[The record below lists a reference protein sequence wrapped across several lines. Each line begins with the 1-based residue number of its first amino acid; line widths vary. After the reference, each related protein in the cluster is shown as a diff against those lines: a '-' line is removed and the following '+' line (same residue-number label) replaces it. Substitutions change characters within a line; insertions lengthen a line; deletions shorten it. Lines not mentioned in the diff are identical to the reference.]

1 MYAKKETRF
10 RDEIRRIVLLYALW
24 PLLAAAVLVIL
35 IIVFVWVYNSTNAAH
50 DAFRDVRAKLEQI
63 AEEYDGKLMEIA
75 GRFDMDRFQNE
86 VPYQTSFKAE
96 IYRFVNNQEEKGSF
110 YLLSADG
117 TLLFTSERDQGERER
132 MLTQIYWRIMRM
144 LRDGENERVMT
155 LCHEAG
161 QSTRSASL
169 LIGRGMQDG
178 YVCFA
183 LPAAVFE
190 AHLSRQPAH
199 VIVTNAF
206 GAIYLENTAV
216 FNAPLGK
223 IDTRMEG
230 YRGFVRRDRDFYYV
244 CQDDALD
251 GMLHIYA
258 VKSVG
263 ELIYMV
269 LLMSA
274 LVAIML
280 VVLIVVILLSTRH
293 IARKKTQ
300 IIDEIVQAF
309 QKAQRGELTTRLE
322 IHSNDEF
329 GIIGE
334 AYNSMLDSIRALM
347 DRNVL
352 QAQET
357 AVSRVR
363 QLEAQFNPHFLFNTL
378 ENVRFMVRRDPKTA
392 DTMILS
398 LSRLLRYSIRSDTRD
413 VTLQEDLSYVYNYLS
428 ILKFRF
434 GDRLSYQ
441 VHVPEELEN
450 CRLPRLIMQPIL
462 ENAIIYGMEKQ
473 EKLHIDVRVGVRDG
487 MFCILIKDDGPGI
500 PQDKYEKILE
510 KMNAEHIH
518 VGEHM
523 GMLNVHY
530 RLRLMYGMRSGLEI
544 HTSQGEGTDVRLI
557 LPLVIQ
563 EGEELHDSERAH
575 RGG

>member
-24 PLLAAAVLVIL
+24 PLLAAAVLVIF
-35 IIVFVWVYNSTNAAH
+35 IIVSVWVYNGTKAAH
-50 DAFRDVRAKLEQI
+50 GAFEGVLARLERTAAQ
-63 AEEYDGKLMEIA
+63 YDGKLAEIA
-75 GRFDMDRFQNE
+75 ASLDMDRFREDIN
-86 VPYQTSFKAE
+86 YQSSLKAD
-96 IYRFVNNQEEKGSF
+96 IYRFINSREEKGAF
-110 YLLSADG
+110 YLLNPDG
-117 TLLFTSERDQGERER
+117 ALLFASERDQGERER
-132 MLTQIYWRIMRM
+132 MIIQIYWRMLRM
-144 LRDGENERVMT
+144 LRESGEERIMT

-161 QSTRSASL
+161 QSRQSVTL
-169 LIGRGMQDG
+169 LIGRAMEAG
-178 YVCFA
+178 YACFA
-183 LPAAVFE
+183 LPASAFE
-190 AHLSRQPAH
+190 AYLAQQPAS
-199 VIVTNAF
+199 VIVTNAY
-206 GAIYLENTAV
+206 GAVYLENTAV

-223 IDTRMEG
+223 IDRRMED
-230 YRGFVRRDRDFYYV
+230 YRGFVRHDRDVYYV
-244 CQDDALD
+244 CQGDALQ

-258 VKSVG
+258 VKSAG
-263 ELIYMV
+263 ELIYTV
-269 LLMSA
+269 LLMST

-280 VVLIVVILLSTRH
+280 AVLIAVILISTRN

-300 IIDEIVQAF
+300 TIDEIVQAF

-322 IHSNDEF
+322 IRSNDEF
-329 GIIGE
+329 EIIGE

-378 ENVRFMVRRDPKTA
+378 ENVRFMVRRDPRTA

-434 GDRLSYQ
+434 GERLSYR
-441 VHVPEELEN
+441 VHVPEELES

-462 ENAIIYGMEKQ
+462 ENAILHGMDKQ
-473 EKLHIDVRVGVRDG
+473 EKLHIDVRFCVRDG
-487 MFCILIKDDGPGI
+487 MFCILIQDDGPGI
-500 PQDKYEKILE
+500 PQDKYEMLLE
-510 KMNAEHIH
+510 KMSAEHIH

-530 RLRLMYGMRSGLEI
+530 RLRLMYGTRSGLEI
-544 HTSQGEGTDVRLI
+544 HTCPGEGTLVRLV
-557 LPLVIQ
+557 LPLVMH
-563 EGEELHDSERAH
+563 EGEGLKDAEGAH
-575 RGG
+575 C

>member
-35 IIVFVWVYNSTNAAH
+35 IIVFVWVNSSRNAAR
-50 DAFRDVRAKLEQI
+50 DAFAGVHARLEQI
-63 AEEYDGKLMEIA
+63 TLQYDEKLSEIA
-75 GRFDMDRFQNE
+75 ESLDMERFREEIN
-86 VPYQTSFKAE
+86 YQSALKAD
-96 IYRFVNNQEEKGSF
+96 IYRFVNAHEEKGAF
-110 YLLSADG
+110 YLFASDG
-117 TLLFTSERDQGERER
+117 TLLFSSERDRSERER
-132 MLTQIYWRIMRM
+132 LLSQMYWRVLRM
-144 LRDGENERVMT
+144 LKEGGQERVITM
-155 LCHEAG
+155 CHETWQG
-161 QSTRSASL
+161 KQHASL
-169 LIGRGMQDG
+169 LIGRVAEEG

-183 LPAAVFE
+183 LPASEFE
-190 AHLSRQPAH
+190 AHLAQQPAH

-206 GAIYLENTAV
+206 GAIYLQNTAV

-223 IDTRMEG
+223 IDTRMEDC
-230 YRGFVRRDRDFYYV
+230 RGLVRRDRDFYYV
-244 CQDDALD
+244 YQGEALA
-251 GMLHIYA
+251 GMLCIYA

-274 LVAIML
+274 LVTIML
-280 VVLIVVILLSTRH
+280 TVLIAVILISTRN

-300 IIDEIVQAF
+300 TIDEIVQAF

-329 GIIGE
+329 EIIGE
-334 AYNSMLDSIRALM
+334 AYNSMLDSIRELI

-357 AVSRVR
+357 AVSRVC

-378 ENVRFMVRRDPKTA
+378 ENVRFMVRRDPKMA

-413 VTLQEDLSYVYNYLS
+413 VTLQEDLSYVYNYLG

-434 GDRLSYQ
+434 GDRLSYRIY
-441 VHVPEELEN
+441 VPEELEN
-450 CRLPRLIMQPIL
+450 CRLPKLIMQPIL
-462 ENAIIYGMEKQ
+462 ENAIIHGMDKQ
-473 EKLHIDVRVGVRDG
+473 EKLHIDVRFCVRDG
-487 MFCILIKDDGPGI
+487 MFCITVQDDGPGI
-500 PQDKYEKILE
+500 PQDKYEMLLE
-510 KMNAEHIH
+510 KMGAENIH
-518 VGEHM
+518 VGKHM

-530 RLRLMYGMRSGLEI
+530 RLRLMYGTRSGLRI
-544 HTSQGEGTDVRLI
+544 HTGPGKGTQVMLV
-557 LPLVIQ
+557 LPLMMR
-563 EGEELHDSERAH
+563 EGEELQDAEGAH
-575 RGG
+575 C